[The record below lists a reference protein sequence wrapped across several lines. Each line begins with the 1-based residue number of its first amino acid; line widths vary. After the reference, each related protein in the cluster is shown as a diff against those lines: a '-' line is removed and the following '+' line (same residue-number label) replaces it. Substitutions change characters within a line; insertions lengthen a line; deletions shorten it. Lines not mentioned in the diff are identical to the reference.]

1 MTAVAPTW
9 TRLVAG
15 CALAASVLMT
25 GCQQTPTVRG
35 KIYVSNVL
43 NNVVSVIDP
52 GTAKVIKQI
61 PVGALPH
68 NFAFTPD
75 YKHLVVTN
83 SGSQNVSVIDT
94 ETDTVVKAILTAPIP
109 DNAAHRRLKGIE
121 GYNSCRSCHFDPRGA
136 FPMGITTMPDS
147 ADMVITNFKG
157 GNLVRLGTTDW
168 TIKEDIPMKYD
179 LQPSPVNLIA
189 HPTRDEVYV
198 LNRDLKKVPGHLTV
212 LDRKF
217 KKKRSLDVV
226 RSPFGMVLSPDGDE
240 LFIASRVTNKVEVWD
255 TRKWK
260 RLRTITSGDGPVG
273 LHMAGASK
281 LYTGNFYTN
290 RPAYVS
296 VIDANTGKTLK
307 KIEGAAD
314 ITRMTTDP
322 GGHYLF
328 VANSG
333 ANKVQIIDLATDAVI
348 AELPGGAFP
357 VDIAFKPL

>member
-1 MTAVAPTW
+1 MTAVAPPLR
-9 TRLVAG
+9 RLVAA
-15 CALAASVLMT
+15 CALAAAVLMT
-25 GCQQTPTVRG
+25 GCQQTPAVRG

-52 GTAKVIKQI
+52 GTAKVVKQI

-94 ETDTVVKAILTAPIP
+94 ETDEVVNSILTAPIP

-136 FPMGITTMPDS
+136 FPMGIATMPDS

-157 GNLVRLGTTDW
+157 GNLVRLGTADW
-168 TIKEDIPMKYD
+168 SLKEAIPMTYD

-198 LNRDLKKVPGHLTV
+198 LNRDLKKVDGHLTV

-217 KKKRSLDVV
+217 KKKRSLDVI
-226 RSPFGMVLSPDGDE
+226 RAPFGMVLSLDGDE
-240 LFIASRVTNKVEVWD
+240 LFIASRSTNQVQVWD
-255 TRKWK
+255 TGTWK
-260 RLRTITSGDGPVG
+260 LLRTITTGNGPVG
-273 LHMAGASK
+273 LHMAANGK

-296 VIDANTGKTLK
+296 VVDPNTGRTLK
-307 KIEGAAD
+307 QIEGAAD